1 MTFVCRPPK
10 KQTINVIRPRLP
22 WVFSCSSTCLTYRP
36 LAKSCAPFLDMAR
49 KSRSPLL
56 SMNVT
61 SLRSIMQAR
70 LSWLLCAL
78 FQVVLS
84 SLTHGPTK
92 HPCTIHLLSV
102 GVSVMVIF
110 STPTSH
116 VCCAHAP
123 GYPQGQC
130 RAECGSKSLGR
141 RFRCC
146 LANLFLGC
154 APDPSAYE
162 PRCLR
167 AQTRPRPSPT
177 SLGGGRD
184 RAPLPTFR
192 PPTGREPLLDQ
203 ILAPG

>member
-1 MTFVCRPPK
+1 MHGMSCHWSSALTVRSAEKLVAFTPLFF
-10 KQTINVIRPRLP
+10 T
-22 WVFSCSSTCLTYRP
+22 CSSTCFTYSP
-36 LAKSCAPFLDMAR
+36 LAISCAPFLHMAR
-49 KSRSPLL
+49 SSRSPLL

-92 HPCTIHLLSV
+92 HPCTIHFLSV

-130 RAECGSKSLGR
+130 RPECGSKRLGR
-141 RFRCC
+141 RSR
-146 LANLFLGC
+146 
-154 APDPSAYE
+154 
-162 PRCLR
+162 
-167 AQTRPRPSPT
+167 
-177 SLGGGRD
+177 
-184 RAPLPTFR
+184 
-192 PPTGREPLLDQ
+192 
-203 ILAPG
+203 